1 MKSRIIDK
9 RLQKYRLRLDET
21 IKNLHTLTQEIQSKE
36 LSSTVSELRQRINEP
51 YMFVVV
57 GEVKAGKSSFVNA
70 LLETDKDIC
79 KVAPDPCTDTV
90 QQILYGEEEQIMVM
104 NPHLKKILLPV
115 DILKEIAIVDTPG
128 TNAISEGHQK
138 ITEDFIPSSDLIVF
152 VFEAKN
158 PYRQSSWEF
167 FDFIHKD
174 WRKKIIFVLQQ
185 SDLLNQA
192 DLNTN
197 IEGVRK
203 HAEKKGLLEPQIFAV
218 SAKLEQ
224 EGKIEEGNFAGIR
237 EYIKENIT
245 GGRAPLLK
253 LKNNIDTSKTI
264 LARIKEGM
272 NLRERQLEADN
283 KFRLD
288 VRKSLDDQEKKS
300 LYQVDVLIENILGAY
315 EKITRET
322 EEEIDK
328 GLGLFS
334 VFGKAFRSIFSD
346 KESVKTWFDRVAQDL
361 ERDLTKTLT
370 QKLSEGITAIADT
383 IQQMAKMIDLQLN
396 NSPKILKE
404 NHAIFGD
411 IADRRSR
418 VLQDLQTEFHE
429 FTKETENFVNKDL
442 FPKDTSFST
451 DIAAGGGLAIVGTAL
466 MVLTQ
471 GAVFDVTG
479 GIITA
484 VGVLFTGITVMVK
497 KQKIMQKYREQI
509 SQGKQA
515 LKEEI
520 YTKLSTYI
528 ANLKNQIDANF
539 KDFDLLMEMEDKQIV
554 ELKNQYETID
564 RELEKILDELI

>member
-1 MKSRIIDK
+1 MKSRLLDK
-9 RLQKYRLRLDET
+9 RLQKFRLRLDET
-21 IKNLHTLTQEIQSKE
+21 IKNLHNLTQDIQSKE

-70 LLETDKDIC
+70 LLETEKDIC

-115 DILKEIAIVDTPG
+115 EILKEIAIVDTPG

-158 PYRQSSWEF
+158 PYRQSSWDF

-185 SDLLNQA
+185 SDLLNEA

-224 EGKIEEGNFAGIR
+224 EGKHEASNFAGIR
-237 EYIKENIT
+237 EYIKDNIT

-264 LARIKEGM
+264 LSRIKEGV
-272 NLRERQLEADN
+272 NLREKQLEADS

-288 VRKSLDDQEKKS
+288 VKKTLNDQEKKS

-315 EKITRET
+315 ENITRET
-322 EEEIDK
+322 EQEISK
-328 GLGLFS
+328 GLNPFNLL
-334 VFGKAFRSIFSD
+334 GKSFKSMLSD
-346 KESVKTWFDRVAQDL
+346 KESVKVWFERVAQDL
-361 ERDLTKTLT
+361 ERNLTKTLT
-370 QKLSEGITAIADT
+370 DKLGEGITAIADT

-429 FTKETENFVNKDL
+429 FTKETENFVQKDL
-442 FPKDTSFST
+442 FPKETSFAT
-451 DIAAGGGLAIVGTAL
+451 DFAAGGGLAIVGVAL
-466 MVLTQ
+466 TVLTQ
-471 GAVFDVTG
+471 GAVFDITG
-479 GIITA
+479 GIITT
-484 VGVLFTGITVMVK
+484 VGLLFTGVTVMVK

-520 YTKLSTYI
+520 YLKLSTYI

-539 KDFDLLMEMEDKQIV
+539 KDFDLLMEMEEKQIV
-554 ELKNQYETID
+554 ELKNQYEMID

>member
-1 MKSRIIDK
+1 MKSRILDK
-9 RLQKYRLRLDET
+9 RLQKFRLRLDET
-21 IKNLHTLTQEIQSKE
+21 IKNLHNLTQDIQSKE
-36 LSSTVSELRQRINEP
+36 LSGTVSELRQRINEP

-70 LLETDKDIC
+70 LLETEKDIC

-90 QQILYGEEEQIMVM
+90 QQILYGEDEQILVM

-158 PYRQSSWEF
+158 PYRQSSWDF

-185 SDLLNQA
+185 SDLLNEA
-192 DLNTN
+192 DLKTN

-203 HAEKKGLLEPQIFAV
+203 HAEKKGLLEPNIFAV
-218 SAKLEQ
+218 SAKLE
-224 EGKIEEGNFAGIR
+224 KEGNHEASNFAEIR

-245 GGRAPLLK
+245 GGRAPILK

-264 LARIKEGM
+264 LTKIKEGVL
-272 NLRERQLEADN
+272 LREKQLEADN
-283 KFRLD
+283 KFR
-288 VRKSLDDQEKKS
+288 VEIKKSLNEQEKKS

-315 EKITRET
+315 ENITRET
-322 EEEIDK
+322 EQEINK
-328 GLGLFS
+328 GLS
-334 VFGKAFRSIFSD
+334 FGSLLGKSFRSVLSD
-346 KESVKTWFDRVAQDL
+346 KESVKMWFERVAQDL
-361 ERDLTKTLT
+361 EKNLTKTLT

-383 IQQMAKMIDLQLN
+383 IQQMAKIIDLQLS

-429 FTKETENFVNKDL
+429 FTKETENFVQKDL
-442 FPKDTSFST
+442 FPKETSFST
-451 DIAAGGGLAIVGTAL
+451 DFVAGGGIAIIGTAIAL
-466 MVLTQ
+466 LTQ
-471 GAVFDVTG
+471 GVVFDVTG
-479 GIITA
+479 GIIT
-484 VGVLFTGITVMVK
+484 GLGLIFTGVTVVLK

-509 SQGKQA
+509 SEGKQA

-520 YTKLSTYI
+520 HQKLSTYI
-528 ANLKNQIDANF
+528 SNLKNQIDSNF
-539 KDFDLLMEMEDKQIV
+539 KDFDLLMEMEQKQII
-554 ELKNQYETID
+554 ELKEKYEAVERD
-564 RELEKILDELI
+564 LDKIMDELV

>member
-9 RLQKYRLRLDET
+9 RLQKFRLRLDET
-21 IKNLHTLTQEIQSKE
+21 IKNLHNLTQDIQSKE
-36 LSSTVSELRQRINEP
+36 LSNTVSELRQRINEP

-115 DILKEIAIVDTPG
+115 EILKEIAIVDTPG

-158 PYRQSSWEF
+158 PYRQSSWDF

-185 SDLLNQA
+185 SDLLNES
-192 DLNTN
+192 DLKTN

-224 EGKIEEGNFAGIR
+224 EGKHEESNFAGIR

-245 GGRAPLLK
+245 GGRAPLMK

-264 LARIKEGM
+264 LSRIKEGM
-272 NLRERQLEADN
+272 SLRERQLQADN
-283 KFRLD
+283 KFRLE
-288 VRKSLDDQEKKS
+288 VKKTLNEQEKKS

-315 EKITRET
+315 ENITRET
-322 EEEIDK
+322 EQEINK
-328 GLGLFS
+328 GLNPFNLL
-334 VFGKAFRSIFSD
+334 GKSFKSMLSD
-346 KESVKTWFDRVAQDL
+346 KESVKTWFERVAQDL
-361 ERDLTKTLT
+361 ERNLTKNLT
-370 QKLSEGITAIADT
+370 DKLGEGITAIADT

-396 NSPKILKE
+396 TSPKILKE

-411 IADRRSR
+411 IADRRSK

-429 FTKETENFVNKDL
+429 FTKETENFVQKDL
-442 FPKDTSFST
+442 FPKDTSFAT
-451 DIAAGGGLAIVGTAL
+451 DFATGGGLAIIGTAL

-479 GIITA
+479 GIITT
-484 VGVLFTGITVMVK
+484 VGFLFTGITVMVK

-509 SQGKQA
+509 AQGKQA

-520 YTKLSTYI
+520 YLKLSTYI
-528 ANLKNQIDANF
+528 ANLKKQIDANF
-539 KDFDLLMEMEDKQIV
+539 KDFDLLMEMEDKQIL

-564 RELEKILDELI
+564 RELDKILDELI

>member
-9 RLQKYRLRLDET
+9 RLQKFRLRLDET
-21 IKNLHTLTQEIQSKE
+21 IKNLHNLTQDIQSKE
-36 LSSTVSELRQRINEP
+36 LSNTVSELRQRINEP

-70 LLETDKDIC
+70 LLETEKDIC

-158 PYRQSSWEF
+158 PYRQSSWSF
-167 FDFIHKD
+167 FDFIHTD

-185 SDLLNQA
+185 SDLLNEF

-224 EGKIEEGNFAGIR
+224 EGNHEASNFAGIR
-237 EYIKENIT
+237 AYIKENIT

-264 LARIKEGM
+264 LSRIKEGV
-272 NLRERQLEADN
+272 NLRDKQLEADN

-288 VRKSLDDQEKKS
+288 VKKTLNDQEKKS

-315 EKITRET
+315 ENITRET
-322 EEEIDK
+322 EQEISK
-328 GLGLFS
+328 GLNPFNLL
-334 VFGKAFRSIFSD
+334 GKSFKSMLSE
-346 KESVKTWFDRVAQDL
+346 KESVKVWFERVAQDL
-361 ERDLTKTLT
+361 ERNLTKTLT
-370 QKLSEGITAIADT
+370 DKLGEGITAIADT

-396 NSPKILKE
+396 TSPKILKE

-429 FTKETENFVNKDL
+429 FTKETENFVQKDL
-442 FPKDTSFST
+442 FPKDTSFAT
-451 DIAAGGGLAIVGTAL
+451 DFATGGGLAIVGTAL
-466 MVLTQ
+466 AILTQ
-471 GAVFDVTG
+471 GVVFDVTG
-479 GIITA
+479 GIITTI
-484 VGVLFTGITVMVK
+484 GVVFTGVTVMVK

-520 YTKLSTYI
+520 YLKLSTYI

-539 KDFDLLMEMEDKQIV
+539 KDFDLLMEMEQKQIL

>member
-1 MKSRIIDK
+1 MKSRILDK
-9 RLQKYRLRLDET
+9 RLQKFRLRLDET
-21 IKNLHTLTQEIQSKE
+21 IKNLHNLTQDIQSKE

-70 LLETDKDIC
+70 LLETEKDIC

-90 QQILYGEEEQIMVM
+90 QQILYGEEEQILVM

-115 DILKEIAIVDTPG
+115 DVLKEIAIVDTPG

-158 PYRQSSWEF
+158 PYRQSSWDF

-185 SDLLNQA
+185 ADLLNQD
-192 DLNTN
+192 DLKTN

-203 HAEKKGLLEPQIFAV
+203 HAEKKGLLEPNIFAV
-218 SAKLEQ
+218 SAKLE
-224 EGKIEEGNFAGIR
+224 KEGNHEESNFAEIR

-245 GGRAPLLK
+245 GGRAPILK

-264 LARIKEGM
+264 LTKIKEGVT
-272 NLRERQLEADN
+272 LRERQLEADN

-288 VRKSLDDQEKKS
+288 IKKSLDEQEKKS

-315 EKITRET
+315 ENITRET
-322 EEEIDK
+322 EQEINK
-328 GLGLFS
+328 GLG
-334 VFGKAFRSIFSD
+334 FGSLLGKSFRSILSD
-346 KESVKTWFDRVAQDL
+346 KESIKMWFERVAQDL
-361 ERDLTKTLT
+361 EKNLTKTLNE
-370 QKLSEGITAIADT
+370 KLNDGIVAIADT
-383 IQQMAKMIDLQLN
+383 IQQMAKMIDLQLS

-429 FTKETENFVNKDL
+429 FTKETENFVQKDL
-442 FPKDTSFST
+442 FPKETSFST
-451 DIAAGGGLAIVGTAL
+451 DIAAGGGIAIVGVAL
-466 MVLTQ
+466 TVLTQ
-471 GAVFDVTG
+471 GAVFDITG
-479 GIITA
+479 GILTA
-484 VGVLFTGITVMVK
+484 VGLLFTGVTVMVK

-509 SQGKQA
+509 SEGKQA

-520 YTKLSTYI
+520 HQKLSTYI
-528 ANLKNQIDANF
+528 SNLKNQIDANF
-539 KDFDLLMEMEDKQIV
+539 KDFDLLMEMEQKQIT
-554 ELKNQYETID
+554 ELKEKYEAVERD
-564 RELEKILDELI
+564 LDKIMDELI

>member
-9 RLQKYRLRLDET
+9 RLQKFRLRLDET
-21 IKNLHTLTQEIQSKE
+21 IKNLHNLTQDIQSKE

-70 LLETDKDIC
+70 LLETEKDIC

-115 DILKEIAIVDTPG
+115 EILKEIAIVDTPG

-158 PYRQSSWEF
+158 PYRQSSWDF

-185 SDLLNQA
+185 SDLLNEA

-224 EGKIEEGNFAGIR
+224 EGKHEASNFAGIR
-237 EYIKENIT
+237 EYIKDNIT

-264 LARIKEGM
+264 LSRIKEGV
-272 NLRERQLEADN
+272 NLREKQLEADS

-288 VRKSLDDQEKKS
+288 VKKTLNDQEKKS

-315 EKITRET
+315 ENITRET
-322 EEEIDK
+322 EQEISK
-328 GLGLFS
+328 GLNPFNLL
-334 VFGKAFRSIFSD
+334 GKSFKSMLSD
-346 KESVKTWFDRVAQDL
+346 KESVKVWFERVAQDL
-361 ERDLTKTLT
+361 ERNLTKTLT
-370 QKLSEGITAIADT
+370 DKLGEGITAIADT

-429 FTKETENFVNKDL
+429 FTKETENFVQKDL
-442 FPKDTSFST
+442 FPKETSFAT
-451 DIAAGGGLAIVGTAL
+451 DFAAGGGLAIVGVAL
-466 MVLTQ
+466 TVLTQ
-471 GAVFDVTG
+471 GAVFDITG
-479 GIITA
+479 GIITT
-484 VGVLFTGITVMVK
+484 VGLLFTGVTVMVK

-520 YTKLSTYI
+520 YLKLSTYI

-539 KDFDLLMEMEDKQIV
+539 KDFDLLMEMEEKQIV
-554 ELKNQYETID
+554 ELKNQYEMID

>member
-9 RLQKYRLRLDET
+9 RLQKFRLRLDET
-21 IKNLHTLTQEIQSKE
+21 IKNLHNLTQDIQSKE

-70 LLETDKDIC
+70 LLETEKDIC

-115 DILKEIAIVDTPG
+115 EILKEIAIVDTPG

-185 SDLLNQA
+185 SDLLNES

-237 EYIKENIT
+237 EYIKDNIT
-245 GGRAPLLK
+245 GGRAPLMK

-264 LARIKEGM
+264 LSRIKEGV
-272 NLRERQLEADN
+272 NLREKQLEADN
-283 KFRLD
+283 KFRLE
-288 VRKSLDDQEKKS
+288 VKKTLNEQEKKS

-315 EKITRET
+315 ENITRET
-322 EEEIDK
+322 EQELSK
-328 GLGLFS
+328 GLNPSNLL
-334 VFGKAFRSIFSD
+334 GKSFKSILSD
-346 KESVKTWFDRVAQDL
+346 KESVKVWFERVAQDL
-361 ERDLTKTLT
+361 ERNLTKTLT
-370 QKLSEGITAIADT
+370 DKLSEGITAIADT

-396 NSPKILKE
+396 TSPKILKE

-451 DIAAGGGLAIVGTAL
+451 DFATGGGLAIVGVAL
-466 MVLTQ
+466 TVLTQ
-471 GAVFDVTG
+471 GAIFDITG
-479 GIITA
+479 GILTA
-484 VGVLFTGITVMVK
+484 VGLLFTGVTVMVK

-520 YTKLSTYI
+520 YLKLSTYI
-528 ANLKNQIDANF
+528 ANLKSQIDANF

>member
-9 RLQKYRLRLDET
+9 RLQKFRLRLDET
-21 IKNLHTLTQEIQSKE
+21 IKNLHKLTQDIESKE

-70 LLETDKDIC
+70 LLETEKDIC

-90 QQILYGEEEQIMVM
+90 QQILYGDEEQILVM

-158 PYRQSSWEF
+158 PYRQSSWDF

-185 SDLLNQA
+185 SDLLNES

-218 SAKLEQ
+218 SAKLEK
-224 EGKIEEGNFAGIR
+224 EGSHEESNFAGIR

-264 LARIKEGM
+264 LSRIKEGVS
-272 NLRERQLEADN
+272 LREKQLEADN

-288 VRKSLDDQEKKS
+288 VKKTLNEQEKKS

-315 EKITRET
+315 ENITRET
-322 EEEIDK
+322 EQEINK
-328 GLGLFS
+328 GLNPFNLL
-334 VFGKAFRSIFSD
+334 GKSFKSMLSD
-346 KESVKTWFDRVAQDL
+346 KESVKVWFERVAQDL
-361 ERDLTKTLT
+361 ERNLTKTLT
-370 QKLSEGITAIADT
+370 DKLGEGITAIADT

-429 FTKETENFVNKDL
+429 FTKETENFVQKEL
-442 FPKDTSFST
+442 FPKETSFST
-451 DIAAGGGLAIVGTAL
+451 NFLAGGGMAVIGTAL

-471 GAVFDVTG
+471 GAVFDITG

-484 VGVLFTGITVMVK
+484 VGVFFTGVTVMVK

-509 SQGKQA
+509 AQGKQA

-520 YTKLSTYI
+520 YLKLSTYI

-539 KDFDLLMEMEDKQIV
+539 KDFDLLMEMEQKQIT

>member
-9 RLQKYRLRLDET
+9 RLQKFRLRLDET
-21 IKNLHTLTQEIQSKE
+21 IKNLHNLTQNIQSKE
-36 LSSTVSELRQRINEP
+36 LSNTVSELRQRINEP

-70 LLETDKDIC
+70 LLETEKDIC

-115 DILKEIAIVDTPG
+115 EILKEIAIVDTPG

-158 PYRQSSWEF
+158 PYRQSSWDF

-185 SDLLNQA
+185 SDLLNES

-218 SAKLEQ
+218 SAKLE
-224 EGKIEEGNFAGIR
+224 KEGNHEESHFAGIR
-237 EYIKENIT
+237 EYIKDNIT

-264 LARIKEGM
+264 LSRIKEGV
-272 NLRERQLEADN
+272 NLREKQLQADN

-288 VRKSLDDQEKKS
+288 VKKTLNDQEKKS

-315 EKITRET
+315 ENITRET
-322 EEEIDK
+322 EQEISK
-328 GLGLFS
+328 GLNPFNLL
-334 VFGKAFRSIFSD
+334 GKSFKSMLSD
-346 KESVKTWFDRVAQDL
+346 KESVKMWFERVAQNL
-361 ERDLTKTLT
+361 ERNLTKTLT
-370 QKLSEGITAIADT
+370 DKLGEGITAIADT

-404 NHAIFGD
+404 NHVIFGD

-429 FTKETENFVNKDL
+429 FTKETENFVQRDL
-442 FPKDTSFST
+442 FPKETSFAT
-451 DIAAGGGLAIVGTAL
+451 DFAAGGGLAIVGVAL
-466 MVLTQ
+466 TVLTQ
-471 GAVFDVTG
+471 GAVFDITG
-479 GIITA
+479 GIITT
-484 VGVLFTGITVMVK
+484 VGLLFTGVTVMVK

-509 SQGKQA
+509 AQGKQA

-520 YTKLSTYI
+520 YLKLSTYI

-539 KDFDLLMEMEDKQIV
+539 KDFDLLMEMEDKQIL
-554 ELKNQYETID
+554 ELKNQYEAID

>member
-9 RLQKYRLRLDET
+9 KLQKFRLRLDET
-21 IKNLHTLTQEIQSKE
+21 IKNLHNLTQDIQSKE
-36 LSSTVSELRQRINEP
+36 LSNTVSELRQRINEP

-115 DILKEIAIVDTPG
+115 EILKEIAIVDTPG

-185 SDLLNQA
+185 ADLLNES
-192 DLNTN
+192 DLKTN

-203 HAEKKGLLEPQIFAV
+203 HAEKKGLLEPHIFAV

-245 GGRAPLLK
+245 GGRAPLMK

-264 LARIKEGM
+264 LSRIKEGVT
-272 NLRERQLEADN
+272 LREQQLQADN

-288 VRKSLDDQEKKS
+288 VRKTLNDQEKKS
-300 LYQVDVLIENILGAY
+300 LYQVDVLIENILAAY
-315 EKITRET
+315 ENITRET
-322 EEEIDK
+322 EEEINK
-328 GLGLFS
+328 GLNPFNLL
-334 VFGKAFRSIFSD
+334 GKSFKSMLSD
-346 KESVKTWFDRVAQDL
+346 KESVKTWFERVAQDL
-361 ERDLTKTLT
+361 ERNLTKNLT
-370 QKLSEGITAIADT
+370 DKLGEGITAIADT

-396 NSPKILKE
+396 TSPKILKE

-429 FTKETENFVNKDL
+429 FTKETENFVQKDL
-442 FPKDTSFST
+442 FPKNTNFAT
-451 DIAAGGGLAIVGTAL
+451 DFATGGGLAIIGTAL

-479 GIITA
+479 GIITTI
-484 VGVLFTGITVMVK
+484 GFLFTGITVMVK

-509 SQGKQA
+509 AQGKQA

-520 YTKLSTYI
+520 YLKLSTYI
-528 ANLKNQIDANF
+528 ANLKKQIDANF
-539 KDFDLLMEMEDKQIV
+539 KDFDLLMEMEDKQIL

-564 RELEKILDELI
+564 RELDKILDELI

>member
-9 RLQKYRLRLDET
+9 RLQKFRLRLDET
-21 IKNLHTLTQEIQSKE
+21 IKNLHNLTQDIQNKE

-115 DILKEIAIVDTPG
+115 EILKEIAIVDTPG

-158 PYRQSSWEF
+158 PYRQSSWDF
-167 FDFIHKD
+167 FDFIHKE
-174 WRKKIIFVLQQ
+174 WRKKIVFVLQQ
-185 SDLLNQA
+185 SDLLNES

-203 HAEKKGLLEPQIFAV
+203 HAEKKGLLEPHIFAV

-237 EYIKENIT
+237 EYIKDNIT
-245 GGRAPLLK
+245 GGRAPLMK

-264 LARIKEGM
+264 LSRIKEGV
-272 NLRERQLEADN
+272 NLREQQLQADN

-288 VRKSLDDQEKKS
+288 VKKTLNDQEKKS

-315 EKITRET
+315 ENITRET
-322 EEEIDK
+322 EQEISK
-328 GLGLFS
+328 GLNPFNLL
-334 VFGKAFRSIFSD
+334 GKSFKSMLSD
-346 KESVKTWFDRVAQDL
+346 KESVKVWFERVAQDL
-361 ERDLTKTLT
+361 EKNLTKTLT
-370 QKLSEGITAIADT
+370 DKLGEGITAIADT

-429 FTKETENFVNKDL
+429 FTKETENFVQKDL
-442 FPKDTSFST
+442 FPKETSFAT
-451 DIAAGGGLAIVGTAL
+451 DFAAGGGLAIVGVAL
-466 MVLTQ
+466 TILTQ
-471 GAVFDVTG
+471 GAVFDITG
-479 GIITA
+479 GIITT
-484 VGVLFTGITVMVK
+484 VGLLFTGVTVMVK

-520 YTKLSTYI
+520 YLKLSTYI

-539 KDFDLLMEMEDKQIV
+539 KDFDLLMEMEDKQIL

>member
-9 RLQKYRLRLDET
+9 RLQKYRLHLDET

-36 LSSTVSELRQRINEP
+36 LSNTVSELRQRINEP

-70 LLETDKDIC
+70 LLETEKDIC

-104 NPHLKKILLPV
+104 NPHLKKVLLPV
-115 DILKEIAIVDTPG
+115 EILKEIAIVDTPG

-158 PYRQSSWEF
+158 PYRQSSWDF
-167 FDFIHKD
+167 FEFIHKD

-185 SDLLNQA
+185 ADLLNEA
-192 DLNTN
+192 DLKTN

-272 NLRERQLEADN
+272 SLRERQLEADN

-288 VRKSLDDQEKKS
+288 VKKSLDDQEKKS

-328 GLGLFS
+328 GLGIFN

-346 KESVKTWFDRVAQDL
+346 KESVKTWFERVAQDL
-361 ERDLTKTLT
+361 ERNLTKTLT

-429 FTKETENFVNKDL
+429 FTKETENFVHKDL

-471 GAVFDVTG
+471 GAVFDITG

-528 ANLKNQIDANF
+528 ATLKNQIDANF
-539 KDFDLLMEMEDKQIV
+539 KDFDLLMEMEQKQIV
-554 ELKNQYETID
+554 ELKNQYQTID
-564 RELEKILDELI
+564 RELENILDELI

>member
-9 RLQKYRLRLDET
+9 RLQKFRLRLDET
-21 IKNLHTLTQEIQSKE
+21 IKNLHNLTQDIQSKE

-70 LLETDKDIC
+70 LLETEKDIC

-115 DILKEIAIVDTPG
+115 EILKEIAIVDTPG

-158 PYRQSSWEF
+158 PYRQSSWDF

-185 SDLLNQA
+185 SDLLNEA

-224 EGKIEEGNFAGIR
+224 EGKHEASNFAGIR
-237 EYIKENIT
+237 EYIKDNIT

-264 LARIKEGM
+264 LSRIKEGV
-272 NLRERQLEADN
+272 NLREKQLEADS
-283 KFRLD
+283 KLRLD
-288 VRKSLDDQEKKS
+288 VKKTLNDQEKKS

-315 EKITRET
+315 ENITRET
-322 EEEIDK
+322 EQEISK
-328 GLGLFS
+328 GLNPFNLL
-334 VFGKAFRSIFSD
+334 GKSFKSMLSD
-346 KESVKTWFDRVAQDL
+346 KESVKVWFERVAQDL
-361 ERDLTKTLT
+361 ERNLTKTLT
-370 QKLSEGITAIADT
+370 DKLGEGITAIADT

-429 FTKETENFVNKDL
+429 FTKETENFVQKDL
-442 FPKDTSFST
+442 FPKETSFAT
-451 DIAAGGGLAIVGTAL
+451 DFAAGGGLAIVGVAL
-466 MVLTQ
+466 TVLTQ
-471 GAVFDVTG
+471 GAVFDITG
-479 GIITA
+479 GIITT
-484 VGVLFTGITVMVK
+484 VGLLFTGVTVMVK

-520 YTKLSTYI
+520 YLKLSTYI

-539 KDFDLLMEMEDKQIV
+539 KDFDLLMEMEEKQIV
-554 ELKNQYETID
+554 ELKNQYEMID

>member
-1 MKSRIIDK
+1 MKSRILDK
-9 RLQKYRLRLDET
+9 RLQKFRLRLDET
-21 IKNLHTLTQEIQSKE
+21 IKNLHNLTQDIQSKE
-36 LSSTVSELRQRINEP
+36 LSGTVSELRQRINEP

-70 LLETDKDIC
+70 LLETEKDIC

-90 QQILYGEEEQIMVM
+90 QQILYGEDEQILVM

-158 PYRQSSWEF
+158 PYRQSSWDF

-185 SDLLNQA
+185 SDLLNEA
-192 DLNTN
+192 DLKTN

-203 HAEKKGLLEPQIFAV
+203 HAEKKGLLEPNIFAV
-218 SAKLEQ
+218 SAKLE
-224 EGKIEEGNFAGIR
+224 KEGNHEASNFAEIR

-245 GGRAPLLK
+245 GGRAPILK

-264 LARIKEGM
+264 LTKIKEGVL
-272 NLRERQLEADN
+272 LREKQLEADN
-283 KFRLD
+283 KFR
-288 VRKSLDDQEKKS
+288 VEIKKSLNEQEKKS

-315 EKITRET
+315 ENITRET
-322 EEEIDK
+322 EQEINK
-328 GLGLFS
+328 GLS
-334 VFGKAFRSIFSD
+334 FGSLLGKSFRSVLSD
-346 KESVKTWFDRVAQDL
+346 KESVKMWFERVAQDL
-361 ERDLTKTLT
+361 EKNLTKTLT

-383 IQQMAKMIDLQLN
+383 IQQMAKIIDLQLS

-429 FTKETENFVNKDL
+429 FTKETENFVQKDL
-442 FPKDTSFST
+442 FPKETSFST
-451 DIAAGGGLAIVGTAL
+451 DFVAGGGIAIIGTAIAL
-466 MVLTQ
+466 LTQ
-471 GAVFDVTG
+471 GVVFDVTG
-479 GIITA
+479 GIIT
-484 VGVLFTGITVMVK
+484 GLGLIFTGVTVVLK

-509 SQGKQA
+509 SEGKQA

-520 YTKLSTYI
+520 HQKLSTYI
-528 ANLKNQIDANF
+528 SNLKNQIDANF
-539 KDFDLLMEMEDKQIV
+539 KDFDLLMEMEQKQII
-554 ELKNQYETID
+554 ELKEKYEAVERD
-564 RELEKILDELI
+564 LDKIMDELV

>member
-1 MKSRIIDK
+1 MKSRIINK
-9 RLQKYRLRLDET
+9 RLQKFRLRLDET
-21 IKNLHTLTQEIQSKE
+21 IKNLHNLTQDIQSKE
-36 LSSTVSELRQRINEP
+36 LSGTVSELRQRINEP

-70 LLETDKDIC
+70 LLETEKDIC

-90 QQILYGEEEQIMVM
+90 QQILYAEEEQVLIM

-115 DILKEIAIVDTPG
+115 EILKEIAIVDTPG

-158 PYRQSSWEF
+158 PYRQSSWDF

-185 SDLLNQA
+185 ADLLNEA

-218 SAKLEQ
+218 SAKLEK
-224 EGKIEEGNFAGIR
+224 EGNHQASNFAGIR

-245 GGRAPLLK
+245 GGRAPILK
-253 LKNNIDTSKTI
+253 LKNNIDTSRTI
-264 LARIKEGM
+264 LSKIKEGV
-272 NLRERQLEADN
+272 NLREKQLEADN

-288 VRKSLDDQEKKS
+288 ITKSLNEQERKS

-315 EKITRET
+315 ENITRET
-322 EEEIDK
+322 EQEIDK
-328 GLGLFS
+328 GLGIFS
-334 VFGKAFRSIFSD
+334 LFGKSFRSMLSD
-346 KESVKTWFDRVAQDL
+346 KESVKMWFERVAQDL
-361 ERDLTKTLT
+361 EKNLTKTLT
-370 QKLSEGITAIADT
+370 NKLGEGITAIADT
-383 IQQMAKMIDLQLN
+383 IQQMAKIIDLQLN

-429 FTKETENFVNKDL
+429 FTKETENFVNKEL
-442 FPKDTSFST
+442 FPKQTSFST
-451 DIAAGGGLAIVGTAL
+451 DIAAGGGIAIVGVAL
-466 MVLTQ
+466 TVLTQ
-471 GAVFDVTG
+471 GAVFDITG
-479 GIITA
+479 GVLTA
-484 VGVLFTGITVMVK
+484 VGLLFTGITVMVK
-497 KQKIMQKYREQI
+497 KQKIMQTYRQQI
-509 SQGKQA
+509 SQGKEA
-515 LKEEI
+515 LREEI
-520 YTKLSTYI
+520 HLKLSTYI

-539 KDFDLLMEMEDKQIV
+539 KDFDLLMEMENKQIV

-564 RELEKILDELI
+564 RELDKILDELI

>member
-1 MKSRIIDK
+1 MKSRILDK
-9 RLQKYRLRLDET
+9 RLQKFRLRLDET
-21 IKNLHTLTQEIQSKE
+21 IKNLHHLTQNIESKE

-70 LLETDKDIC
+70 LLETEKDIC

-90 QQILYGEEEQIMVM
+90 QQILYGEEEQILVM

-158 PYRQSSWEF
+158 PYRQSSWDF

-185 SDLLNQA
+185 ADLLSEA
-192 DLNTN
+192 DLKTN

-203 HAEKKGLLEPQIFAV
+203 HAEKKGLLEPHIFAV
-218 SAKLEQ
+218 SAKLEK
-224 EGKIEEGNFAGIR
+224 EGKHQESNFVEIR

-245 GGRAPLLK
+245 GGKAPILK

-264 LARIKEGM
+264 LTKIKEGVM
-272 NLRERQLEADN
+272 LRERQLEADN

-288 VRKSLDDQEKKS
+288 VKKSLNDQEKKS
-300 LYQVDVLIENILGAY
+300 LYQVDVLIENILAAY
-315 EKITRET
+315 ENITRQT
-322 EEEIDK
+322 EQEIDK
-328 GLGLFS
+328 GLGFVSL
-334 VFGKAFRSIFSD
+334 FGKSFRSMFSD
-346 KESVKTWFDRVAQDL
+346 KESVKMWFEGVAQDL
-361 ERDLTKTLT
+361 EKNLTKTLT
-370 QKLSEGITAIADT
+370 EKLSEGITAIADT

-418 VLQDLQTEFHE
+418 VLQDLQTEFHQ
-429 FTKETENFVNKDL
+429 FTKETENFVQKEL
-442 FPKDTSFST
+442 FPKETSFST
-451 DIAAGGGLAIVGTAL
+451 DIVAGGGMAIIGTAIAL
-466 MVLTQ
+466 LTQ
-471 GAVFDVTG
+471 GVIFDVTG
-479 GIITA
+479 GIITV
-484 VGVLFTGITVMVK
+484 VGFLFTGVTVMVK
-497 KQKIMQKYREQI
+497 KQKIMQTYREQI
-509 SQGKQA
+509 QQGKEA

-520 YTKLSTYI
+520 YQKLSTYI

-539 KDFDLLMEMEDKQIV
+539 KDFDLLMEMEEKQIIA
-554 ELKNQYETID
+554 LKEQYEAIE
-564 RELEKILDELI
+564 RELDKILDELI

>member
-9 RLQKYRLRLDET
+9 RLQKFRLRLDET
-21 IKNLHTLTQEIQSKE
+21 IKNLHNLTQDIQSKE

-70 LLETDKDIC
+70 LLETEKNIC

-158 PYRQSSWEF
+158 PYRQSSWDF

-185 SDLLNQA
+185 SDLLNES

-203 HAEKKGLLEPQIFAV
+203 HAEKKGLLEPHIFAV

-224 EGKIEEGNFAGIR
+224 AGDHEGSNFAGIR
-237 EYIKENIT
+237 EYIKDNIT

-264 LARIKEGM
+264 LSRIKEGM
-272 NLRERQLEADN
+272 NLREKQLEADN

-288 VRKSLDDQEKKS
+288 VKKTLNDQEKKS

-315 EKITRET
+315 ENITRET
-322 EEEIDK
+322 EQEINK
-328 GLGLFS
+328 GLNPINLL
-334 VFGKAFRSIFSD
+334 GKSFKSMLSD
-346 KESVKTWFDRVAQDL
+346 KESVKTWFERVAQDL
-361 ERDLTKTLT
+361 EKNLTKTLT
-370 QKLSEGITAIADT
+370 DKLGEGITAIADT

-429 FTKETENFVNKDL
+429 FTKETENFVQKDL
-442 FPKDTSFST
+442 FPKETSFAT
-451 DIAAGGGLAIVGTAL
+451 DFATGGGMAIIGAALAL
-466 MVLTQ
+466 LTQ
-471 GAVFDVTG
+471 GVVFDVTG

-484 VGVLFTGITVMVK
+484 IGFFFTGVTVMVK

-520 YTKLSTYI
+520 YLKLSTYI

-564 RELEKILDELI
+564 RELDKILDELI

>member
-9 RLQKYRLRLDET
+9 RLQKFRLRLDET
-21 IKNLHTLTQEIQSKE
+21 IKNLHNLTQNIESKE
-36 LSSTVSELRQRINEP
+36 LSGTVSELRQRINEP

-70 LLETDKDIC
+70 LLETEKDIC

-90 QQILYGEEEQIMVM
+90 QQILYGEEEQILVM

-158 PYRQSSWEF
+158 PYRQSSWDF

-185 SDLLNQA
+185 SDLLNES

-218 SAKLEQ
+218 SAKLEK
-224 EGKIEEGNFAGIR
+224 EGNHEASNFAGIR
-237 EYIKENIT
+237 EYIKDNIT

-264 LARIKEGM
+264 LARIKEGV
-272 NLRERQLEADN
+272 NLRDKQLEADN

-288 VRKSLDDQEKKS
+288 VKKTLNDQEKKS

-315 EKITRET
+315 ENITRET
-322 EEEIDK
+322 EQEISK
-328 GLGLFS
+328 GLNPFNLL
-334 VFGKAFRSIFSD
+334 GKSFKSMLSD
-346 KESVKTWFDRVAQDL
+346 KESVKVWFERVAQDL
-361 ERDLTKTLT
+361 ERNLTKTLT
-370 QKLSEGITAIADT
+370 DKLGEGITAIADT

-429 FTKETENFVNKDL
+429 FTKETENFVQKDL
-442 FPKDTSFST
+442 FPKETSFAT
-451 DIAAGGGLAIVGTAL
+451 DFLAGGGMAIIGTAL
-466 MVLTQ
+466 AILTQ
-471 GAVFDVTG
+471 GIVFDVTG
-479 GIITA
+479 GLITA
-484 VGVLFTGITVMVK
+484 VGVVFTGVTVIVK
-497 KQKIMQKYREQI
+497 KQKIMQKYREQV

-520 YTKLSTYI
+520 YLKLSTYI

-539 KDFDLLMEMEDKQIV
+539 KDFDLLMEMEQKQIL

>member
-9 RLQKYRLRLDET
+9 HLQKFRLRLDET
-21 IKNLHTLTQEIQSKE
+21 IKNLHNLTQDIQSKE

-70 LLETDKDIC
+70 LLETEKDIC

-115 DILKEIAIVDTPG
+115 EILKEIAIVDTPG

-158 PYRQSSWEF
+158 PYRQSSWDF
-167 FDFIHKD
+167 FDFIHRD

-185 SDLLNQA
+185 SDLLNES

-203 HAEKKGLLEPQIFAV
+203 HAEKKGLLEPHIFAV

-224 EGKIEEGNFAGIR
+224 EGNHEASNFAGIR
-237 EYIKENIT
+237 AYIKDNIT

-264 LARIKEGM
+264 LSRIKEGV
-272 NLRERQLEADN
+272 NLREKQLEADS

-288 VRKSLDDQEKKS
+288 VKKTLNDQEKKS

-315 EKITRET
+315 ENITRET
-322 EEEIDK
+322 EQEISK
-328 GLGLFS
+328 GLNPFNLL
-334 VFGKAFRSIFSD
+334 GKSFKSMLSD
-346 KESVKTWFDRVAQDL
+346 KESVKVWFERVAQDL
-361 ERDLTKTLT
+361 EKNLTKTLT
-370 QKLSEGITAIADT
+370 DKLGEGITAIADT

-396 NSPKILKE
+396 TSPKILKE

-429 FTKETENFVNKDL
+429 FTKETENFVQKDL
-442 FPKDTSFST
+442 FPKNTSFAT
-451 DIAAGGGLAIVGTAL
+451 DFATGGGMAIIGTAL
-466 MVLTQ
+466 ALLTQ
-471 GAVFDVTG
+471 GVVFDVTG

-484 VGVLFTGITVMVK
+484 IGFFFTGVTVMVK

-520 YTKLSTYI
+520 YLKLSTYI

-539 KDFDLLMEMEDKQIV
+539 KDFDLLMEMEDKQIL

>member
-9 RLQKYRLRLDET
+9 RLQKFRLRLDET

-115 DILKEIAIVDTPG
+115 EILKEIAIVDTPG

-185 SDLLNQA
+185 SDLLNES

-237 EYIKENIT
+237 EYIKDNIT
-245 GGRAPLLK
+245 GGRAPLMK

-264 LARIKEGM
+264 LSRIKEGV
-272 NLRERQLEADN
+272 NLREQQLQADN

-288 VRKSLDDQEKKS
+288 VKKTLNDQEKKS

-322 EEEIDK
+322 EQEIDK
-328 GLGLFS
+328 GLGFFS
-334 VFGKAFRSIFSD
+334 LIGKSFKSMLSD
-346 KESVKTWFDRVAQDL
+346 KESVKTWFDRVAKDL
-361 ERDLTKTLT
+361 ERNLTKTLT
-370 QKLSEGITAIADT
+370 DKLSEGITAIADT

-396 NSPKILKE
+396 TSPKILKE

-451 DIAAGGGLAIVGTAL
+451 DFATGGGLAIVGVAL
-466 MVLTQ
+466 TVLTQ
-471 GAVFDVTG
+471 GAIFDITG
-479 GIITA
+479 GILTA
-484 VGVLFTGITVMVK
+484 VGLLFTGVTVMVK

-520 YTKLSTYI
+520 YLKLSTYI
-528 ANLKNQIDANF
+528 ANLKSQIDANF

>member
-9 RLQKYRLRLDET
+9 RLQKFRLRLDET
-21 IKNLHTLTQEIQSKE
+21 IKNLHQLTQDIESKE

-70 LLETDKDIC
+70 LLETEKDIC

-158 PYRQSSWEF
+158 PYRQSSWDF

-185 SDLLNQA
+185 ADLLNEA

-237 EYIKENIT
+237 AYIKDNIT

-264 LARIKEGM
+264 LSRIKEGM
-272 NLRERQLEADN
+272 NLREKQLEADN
-283 KFRLD
+283 KFRSD
-288 VRKSLDDQEKKS
+288 VKKTLNEQEKKS

-315 EKITRET
+315 ENITRET
-322 EEEIDK
+322 EQEIDK
-328 GLGLFS
+328 GLGFFNL
-334 VFGKAFRSIFSD
+334 VGKSFKSMLSD
-346 KESVKTWFDRVAQDL
+346 KESVKTWFERVAQDL
-361 ERDLTKTLT
+361 ERNLTKTLT
-370 QKLSEGITAIADT
+370 DKLGEGITAIADT

-396 NSPKILKE
+396 TSPKILKE

-429 FTKETENFVNKDL
+429 FTKETENFVQKDL
-442 FPKDTSFST
+442 FPKETSFAT
-451 DIAAGGGLAIVGTAL
+451 DFATGGGLAIVGTAL
-466 MVLTQ
+466 AILTQ
-471 GAVFDVTG
+471 GVIFDVTG
-479 GIITA
+479 GIITTI
-484 VGVLFTGITVMVK
+484 GVIFTGVTVMVK

-520 YTKLSTYI
+520 YLKLSTYI

-554 ELKNQYETID
+554 ELKNQYENID
-564 RELEKILDELI
+564 RELDKILDELI

>member
-1 MKSRIIDK
+1 
-9 RLQKYRLRLDET
+9 
-21 IKNLHTLTQEIQSKE
+21 
-36 LSSTVSELRQRINEP
+36 
-51 YMFVVV
+51 MFVVV

-185 SDLLNQA
+185 SDLLNEA

-272 NLRERQLEADN
+272 SLRERQLEADN

-334 VFGKAFRSIFSD
+334 V
-346 KESVKTWFDRVAQDL
+346 DR
-361 ERDLTKTLT
+361 K
-370 QKLSEGITAIADT
+370 
-383 IQQMAKMIDLQLN
+383 
-396 NSPKILKE
+396 
-404 NHAIFGD
+404 
-411 IADRRSR
+411 
-418 VLQDLQTEFHE
+418 
-429 FTKETENFVNKDL
+429 
-442 FPKDTSFST
+442 SFSFN
-451 DIAAGGGLAIVGTAL
+451 
-466 MVLTQ
+466 
-471 GAVFDVTG
+471 VFGQRICQDV
-479 GIITA
+479 
-484 VGVLFTGITVMVK
+484 V
-497 KQKIMQKYREQI
+497 
-509 SQGKQA
+509 
-515 LKEEI
+515 
-520 YTKLSTYI
+520 
-528 ANLKNQIDANF
+528 
-539 KDFDLLMEMEDKQIV
+539 
-554 ELKNQYETID
+554 
-564 RELEKILDELI
+564 